1 MATEARIR
9 PIPASAVEQVRQH
22 KDGPTIGGIILGIV
36 RYFLLAL
43 MTVILL
49 GPFIL
54 ALLGSFKTGAEVLAW
69 PPTLL
74 PTQWHAE
81 NYSLVWN
88 QITDQNG
95 NSLFPQWL
103 INSVFLAGTHV
114 VLQLFL
120 CSLAAYA
127 FARLK
132 FPGQKLVLT
141 VIVATLMIP
150 GVVLL
155 IPKYLILNK
164 MGLVDN
170 YLAIIIPGA
179 VGATGIFLLT
189 QFFRAIPKDLE
200 EAAVMDG
207 AGLFTVYWRVI
218 LPLAKPALATLA
230 ILEFQGAWNSFQNE
244 LVLLNTQDKF
254 PLTVGLASLKG
265 AYTGNINLILAASM
279 FNTVPAVLIFI
290 FFSRYF
296 VQGSTYAGV
305 KG

>member
-1 MATEARIR
+1 MATSSTTLPATMVEAARKKGPGLGFYITMVIR
-9 PIPASAVEQVRQH
+9 YV
-22 KDGPTIGGIILGIV
+22 
-36 RYFLLAL
+36 LLLL

-54 ALLGSFKTGAEVLAW
+54 AFLGSFKTGAEVLQW
-69 PPTLL
+69 PPTFL
-74 PTQWHAE
+74 PSEWHAD
-81 NYSLVWN
+81 NYSQVWN
-88 QITDQNG
+88 QILDENG
-95 NSLFPQWL
+95 NSLFPRWL
-103 INSVFLAGTHV
+103 LNSVFLAGTHV
-114 VLQLFL
+114 VLQVFL

-127 FARLK
+127 FARLQ
-132 FPGQKLVLT
+132 FPGKSIVLT
-141 VIVATLMIP
+141 LILATLMIP

-164 MGLVDN
+164 FALVDT
-170 YLAIIIPGA
+170 YWAIIIPGA

-200 EAAVMDG
+200 EAAAIDG
-207 AGLFTVYWRVI
+207 ASLFTIYWRVI
-218 LPLAKPALATLA
+218 LPLTKPALATLA

-279 FNTVPAVLIFI
+279 FNTIPAVLIFAI
-290 FFSRYF
+290 FSRYF